1 MLVAPVMVSLAEGR
15 PVSSSKDKTK
25 LWARRL
31 WGKSRKRAREAGIE
45 FTLQVADIVVP
56 DKCPILGVELMYD
69 KGINDRKPS
78 LDRIDSSKG
87 YVPGNVRVI
96 SWRANYIK
104 GELSPEQIERLYL
117 YTKGEI

>member
-1 MLVAPVMVSLAEGR
+1 M
-15 PVSSSKDKTK
+15 DKTK